1 MYRNLIL
8 FHHLQLTYWGLSN
21 RCSIRLIRASEVMEN
36 ERATRYVIHP
46 RLANGSPDGEMKP
59 FSLPVDILGEF
70 YKTFRKVRVAIRAT
84 DNRKCRTLI
93 SRKTRE

>member
-1 MYRNLIL
+1 MHRNLIL
-8 FHHLQLTYWGLSN
+8 FHHLLLNYWGLSS

-36 ERATRYVIHP
+36 DRATRYVIYP
-46 RLANGSPDGEMKP
+46 RFAIGPRNGEMKP

-70 YKTFRKVRVAIRAT
+70 YKTIRKGRVAIRAA

-93 SRKTRE
+93 T